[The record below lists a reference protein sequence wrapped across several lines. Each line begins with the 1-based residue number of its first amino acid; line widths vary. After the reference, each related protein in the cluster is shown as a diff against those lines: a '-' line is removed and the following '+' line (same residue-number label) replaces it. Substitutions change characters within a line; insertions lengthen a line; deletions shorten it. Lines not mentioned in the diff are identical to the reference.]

1 MNERLL
7 KVGVGLTAV
16 NTVLMLALVALALRG
31 PPPEPVDG
39 LGSADGP
46 AATQDAE
53 VQGPGTGQ
61 EAGPDEVVEAYFEVT
76 LRRLENE
83 ATAQGLEPNE
93 VIPGPSLIGAAIA
106 SGDLRSADAQ
116 TAMAA
121 LREGY
126 AKVGL
131 EFPEPPPESPPGDDG
146 PPPEPPDKAPGVE

>member
-16 NTVLMLALVALALRG
+16 NTVLMLVLVALALRG
-31 PPPEPVDG
+31 PPPEGMD
-39 LGSADGP
+39 DGP
-46 AATQDAE
+46 LPADVVAPPDA
-53 VQGPGTGQ
+53 QPPGPASGQ

-76 LRRLENE
+76 LRRLETE
-83 ATAQGLEPNE
+83 VTAQGLEPAE
-93 VIPGPSLIGAAIA
+93 VIPGPSLIGAAIS

-146 PPPEPPDKAPGVE
+146 PPPDKAPGVE